1 MKTKLELYLT
11 TDTVRKL
18 ASARTDRHPS
28 MELSVFI
35 EYLLIEALKLEAG
48 RVEQ

>member
-1 MKTKLELYLT
+1 
-11 TDTVRKL
+11 
-18 ASARTDRHPS
+18 